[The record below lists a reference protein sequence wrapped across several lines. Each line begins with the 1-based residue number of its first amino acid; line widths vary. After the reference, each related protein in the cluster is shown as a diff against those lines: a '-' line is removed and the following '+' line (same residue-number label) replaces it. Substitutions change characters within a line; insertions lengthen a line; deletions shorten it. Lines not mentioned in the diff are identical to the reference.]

1 MNKYL
6 LILTVALL
14 TINSKAIGQEYSNNS
29 LKVGLGLGMNEGM
42 REMGMGTLVSFG
54 YQKSVLN
61 DRLRINPNFM
71 TGGFFP
77 FAITYTRDQYY
88 RITSLG
94 VNAYFDV
101 IKYKPFSLFVVAGG
115 LVNYSRGLL
124 GTGGWPEAG
133 NNTSDYLFKLYYGGQ
148 VAWGIRVNQS
158 KSRFAYEITPL
169 SICFGNDQFFLGYI
183 KVGIDIKLNKKDL
196 LPK

>member
-6 LILTVALL
+6 LILTVTLL
-14 TINSKAIGQEYSNNS
+14 TFNIEVRSQEYSNNS
-29 LKVGLGLGMNEGM
+29 LKVGIGIGMNEGM
-42 REMGMGTLVSFG
+42 QETGMGTLVSFG

-61 DRLRINPNFM
+61 GRLRINPNFM

-77 FAITYTRDQYY
+77 FAITDTRDQYY
-88 RITSLG
+88 RMTSLG
-94 VNAYFDV
+94 VNGYFDV

-115 LVNYSRGLL
+115 LLNYSRGLL

-148 VAWGIRVNQS
+148 VAWGIRINQP
-158 KSRFAYEITPL
+158 KSRLAYELTPL
-169 SICFGNDQFFLGYI
+169 NICFGNDHFFLGFI
-183 KVGIDIKLNKKDL
+183 KFGIDIKLNKKDL

>member
-1 MNKYL
+1 MTKYL
-6 LILTVALL
+6 LVLILAIFAFISEL
-14 TINSKAIGQEYSNNS
+14 TGQEYSNNS
-29 LKVGLGLGMNEGM
+29 LKVGLGIGMNEGI

-54 YQKSVLN
+54 IQKSILN

-77 FAITYTRDQYY
+77 LGITDTRDQYF

-94 VNAYFDV
+94 VDGYFDV

-115 LVNYSRGLL
+115 LANYTRGLL

-133 NNTSDYLFKLYYGGQ
+133 NNTSDYLFKLYYGGH
-148 VAWGIRVNQS
+148 VAWGIRVNQP
-158 KSRFAYEITPL
+158 KSRLAYEITPL
-169 SICFGNDQFFLGYI
+169 NICFGNDQFFMGFI
-183 KVGIDIKLNKKDL
+183 KVAMDIKLNKKDFS
-196 LPK
+196 PK

>member
-6 LILTVALL
+6 CILII
-14 TINSKAIGQEYSNNS
+14 TIFTFISEVSGQEYSNNS
-29 LKVGLGLGMNEGM
+29 LKVGLGVGMNEGI

-54 YQKSVLN
+54 FQKSILN
-61 DRLRINPNFM
+61 DRLRISPNFM

-77 FAITYTRDQYY
+77 FAITDTRDQYY

-94 VNAYFDV
+94 VDGYLDV
-101 IKYKPFSLFVVAGG
+101 IKYKPFSLFIVTGG

-133 NNTSDYLFKLYYGGQ
+133 NNTSDYLFKLYYGGH
-148 VAWGIRVNQS
+148 VAWGIRINPS
-158 KSRFAYEITPL
+158 KSRLAYELTPL
-169 SICFGNDQFFLGYI
+169 NICFGNDRFFMGFI

>member
-6 LILTVALL
+6 LVLIVA
-14 TINSKAIGQEYSNNS
+14 IFVFISEVSGQEYSNNS
-29 LKVGLGLGMNEGM
+29 LKVGLGIGMNEGL

-77 FAITYTRDQYY
+77 FGITDTRDQYY

-94 VNAYFDV
+94 VDGYLDV
-101 IKYKPFSLFVVAGG
+101 IKYKPFSLFIVAGG

-133 NNTSDYLFKLYYGGQ
+133 NNTSDYLFKLYYGGH
-148 VAWGIRVNQS
+148 VAWGIRINPP
-158 KSRFAYEITPL
+158 KSRLAYEITPL
-169 SICFGNDQFFLGYI
+169 NICFGNDQFFMGFI

>member
-1 MNKYL
+1 MKKYL
-6 LILTVALL
+6 LILTVTLL
-14 TINSKAIGQEYSNNS
+14 SINSDLMSQEYSNNS
-29 LKVGLGLGMNEGM
+29 LKVGLGIGMNEGLK
-42 REMGMGTLVSFG
+42 EMGMGTLVSFG

-77 FAITYTRDQYY
+77 FGITDTRDQYY

-94 VNAYFDV
+94 VDGYFDV

-115 LVNYSRGLL
+115 LVNYTRGLL

-133 NNTSDYLFKLYYGGQ
+133 NNTSDYLFKLYYGGHL
-148 VAWGIRVNQS
+148 AWGIRVNQP
-158 KSRFAYEITPL
+158 KSRLAYEITPL
-169 SICFGNDQFFLGYI
+169 NICFGNDQFFMGFI
-183 KVGIDIKLNKKDL
+183 KVAIDIKLNIKDL
-196 LPK
+196 SQK

>member
-1 MNKYL
+1 MNKHL
-6 LILTVALL
+6 LILTIALI
-14 TINSKAIGQEYSNNS
+14 TINSDLMSQVYSNNS
-29 LKVGLGLGMNEGM
+29 LKVGLGIGMNEGL

-61 DRLRINPNFM
+61 DRLRFNPNFM

-77 FAITYTRDQYY
+77 FGITDTRDQYY

-94 VNAYFDV
+94 VDGYFDV

-133 NNTSDYLFKLYYGGQ
+133 NNMSDYLFKLYYGGHL
-148 VAWGIRVNQS
+148 AWGIRVNQP
-158 KSRFAYEITPL
+158 KSRLAYEITPL
-169 SICFGNDQFFLGYI
+169 NICFGNDQFFMGFI
-183 KVGIDIKLNKKDL
+183 KVAIDIKLNTKDL
-196 LPK
+196 SQK

>member
-6 LILTVALL
+6 LILTVALF
-14 TINSKAIGQEYSNNS
+14 TAISDLKSQEYSNNS
-29 LKVGLGLGMNEGM
+29 LKAGLGIGMNEGI
-42 REMGMGTLVSFG
+42 REMGMGTLISFG

-77 FAITYTRDQYY
+77 FGITDTRDQYY

-94 VNAYFDV
+94 VDGYLDV
-101 IKYKPFSLFVVAGG
+101 IRYKPFSLFVVAGT

-133 NNTSDYLFKLYYGGQ
+133 NNTSDYLFKLYYGGH
-148 VAWGIRVNQS
+148 VAWGIRVNQP
-158 KSRFAYEITPL
+158 KSRLAYEITPL
-169 SICFGNDQFFLGYI
+169 NICFGNDHFFMGFI
-183 KVGIDIKLNKKDL
+183 KVAIDIKLKKKDL
-196 LPK
+196 SLE

>member
-1 MNKYL
+1 MKKYL
-6 LILTVALL
+6 LILTATLL
-14 TINSKAIGQEYSNNS
+14 SINSDLMSQEYSNNS
-29 LKVGLGLGMNEGM
+29 LKVGLGIGMNEGLK
-42 REMGMGTLVSFG
+42 EMGMGTLVSFG

-77 FAITYTRDQYY
+77 FGITDTRDQYY

-94 VNAYFDV
+94 VDGYFDV

-115 LVNYSRGLL
+115 LINYTRGLL

-133 NNTSDYLFKLYYGGQ
+133 NNISDYLFKLYYGGHL
-148 VAWGIRVNQS
+148 AWGIRVNQP
-158 KSRFAYEITPL
+158 KSRLAYEITPL
-169 SICFGNDQFFLGYI
+169 NICFGNDQFFMGFI
-183 KVGIDIKLNKKDL
+183 KVAIDIKLNIKDL
-196 LPK
+196 SQK

>member
-1 MNKYL
+1 MKKYL
-6 LILTVALL
+6 LILTVTLFS
-14 TINSKAIGQEYSNNS
+14 INSDLMSQEFSNNS
-29 LKVGLGLGMNEGM
+29 LKVGLGVGMNEGLK
-42 REMGMGTLVSFG
+42 EMGMGTLVSFG

-77 FAITYTRDQYY
+77 FGITDTRDQYY

-94 VNAYFDV
+94 VDGYFDV

-115 LVNYSRGLL
+115 LVNYTRGLL

-133 NNTSDYLFKLYYGGQ
+133 NNTSDYLFKLYYGGHL
-148 VAWGIRVNQS
+148 AWGIRVNQP
-158 KSRFAYEITPL
+158 KSRLAYEITPL
-169 SICFGNDQFFLGYI
+169 NICFGNDQFFMGFI
-183 KVGIDIKLNKKDL
+183 KVAIDIKLNIKNL
-196 LPK
+196 SPN